1 MTCGLEREGEVAPRL
16 DFYIEQ
22 GSDFNR
28 WFQVK
33 DSQGNVV
40 SLADWTSVIGQ
51 ARRSESEESP
61 VAFAIPLTINYAEN
75 KIYWS
80 ILAEVTRPLVVGSSA
95 KDEASTFY
103 YDFVSIRA
111 GRPKRIQQGRIYIH
125 RDITVP
131 A

>member
-1 MTCGLEREGEVAPRL
+1 MTCGLEREGEVAPKL
-16 DFYIEQ
+16 DFLVEQ
-22 GSDFNR
+22 GSDFHR

-40 SLADWTSVIGQ
+40 SLADWTSVLGQ
-51 ARRSESEESP
+51 ARRSQAEGSP
-61 VAFAIPLTINYAEN
+61 VAFDIPLTIDYAEN

-80 ILAEVTRPLVVGSSA
+80 ILAEVTRPLVVGETA
-95 KDEASTFY
+95 KDSASTFY
-103 YDFVSIRA
+103 YDFVRIRA
-111 GRPKRIQQGRIYIH
+111 GRPKRIQQGRIFIH